1 MKQATADRKLYIL
14 FSVLAVALMWAA
26 WLIAWAC
33 VRNEYVVPSAG
44 DTVAAIG
51 RNFVS
56 AQFWQS
62 FGNTMGRSVAAW
74 LLSFLLAVAC
84 AGLSALSRAF
94 ARFLAPV
101 VSVLRTVPTM
111 AITLM
116 LLIWTTP
123 RTAPLIVA
131 FLMLFP
137 LTYAQLMA
145 AYRGIDPKLFEMA
158 RVYRIGRRDV
168 LFRICVPRL
177 PPSVFAQA
185 GANLSLSLK
194 VMISAEVLAST
205 FRSIGG
211 MMQDASVYLQIAD
224 MFALTIVMLAA
235 GGLLEFALGNLS
247 RITDRWTAGR
257 NAKGRRNHD

>member
-1 MKQATADRKLYIL
+1 
-14 FSVLAVALMWAA
+14 
-26 WLIAWAC
+26 
-33 VRNEYVVPSAG
+33 
-44 DTVAAIG
+44 
-51 RNFVS
+51 
-56 AQFWQS
+56 
-62 FGNTMGRSVAAW
+62 
-74 LLSFLLAVAC
+74 
-84 AGLSALSRAF
+84 
-94 ARFLAPV
+94 
-101 VSVLRTVPTM
+101 M

-168 LFRICVPRL
+168 LFRICVPQML
-177 PPSVFAQA
+177 PSVFAQA